1 MKTYVVGGAVR
12 DELLGL
18 PVKDRDHVVVGAT
31 LEEMVRLGFKPVG
44 RDFPVFLHPE
54 THEEHALART
64 ERKSGRGYKGFT
76 VHAAPEVTLEDDLKR
91 RDLTINAMAKAEDG
105 TLIDPFGGR
114 RDLKEGV
121 LRHVSRAFAEDP
133 VRILRVARFAA
144 RFGFRVADETM
155 ELMKAMVNSGEA
167 GSLVPERVWQE
178 FSRGL
183 AEPHPERMFEV
194 LEACG
199 LRQQLLP
206 ELKAVP
212 KKLSGSVPVRFAL
225 LAWPLKEAEVNALC
239 ERLRAPGEEREL
251 ALLACRCRPALR
263 AAHSASPPA
272 LLELLK
278 RADAFRRPE
287 RFKDLLEVAGLA
299 DPAVNVAR
307 LQRALEAAAAVDA
320 GAIAAKAGSQSEIP
334 SLVDSARVHAIA
346 RAL

>member
-1 MKTYVVGGAVR
+1 MKSYVVGGAVR
-12 DELLGL
+12 DRLLGRA
-18 PVKDRDHVVVGAT
+18 VRDHDWVVVGAT
-31 LEEMVRLGFKPVG
+31 PQQMLDAGYRPVG
-44 RDFPVFLHPE
+44 RDFPVFLHPR
-54 THEEHALART
+54 TKEEYALART
-64 ERKSGRGYKGFT
+64 ERKTAPGYHGFSF
-76 VHAAPEVTLEDDLKR
+76 HAEPSVTLEQDLAR
-91 RDLTINAMAKAEDG
+91 RDLTINAMAEDAQG
-105 TLIDPFGGR
+105 RVVDPFGGQ
-114 RDLKEGV
+114 RDLQDRV
-121 LRHVSRAFAEDP
+121 LRHVGEAFAEDP

-155 ELMKAMVNSGEA
+155 ELMKAMVKSGEA
-167 GSLVPERVWQE
+167 GTLVPERVWQE

-212 KKLSGSVPVRFAL
+212 QKLTGSVPVRFAL

-263 AAHSASPPA
+263 AAHSASPQA

-299 DPAVNVAR
+299 DPAVDVAR

-334 SLVDSARVHAIA
+334 SLVDAARVHAIA

>member
-1 MKTYVVGGAVR
+1 
-12 DELLGL
+12 
-18 PVKDRDHVVVGAT
+18 
-31 LEEMVRLGFKPVG
+31 
-44 RDFPVFLHPE
+44 
-54 THEEHALART
+54 
-64 ERKSGRGYKGFT
+64 
-76 VHAAPEVTLEDDLKR
+76 
-91 RDLTINAMAKAEDG
+91 MAKAEDG

-121 LRHVSRAFAEDP
+121 LRHVSEAFAEDP

-155 ELMKAMVNSGEA
+155 ELMKAMVKSGEA

-206 ELKAVP
+206 ELKAIP
-212 KKLSGSVPVRFAL
+212 KSLSGSIPVRFAL
-225 LAWPLKEAEVNALC
+225 LA
-239 ERLRAPGEEREL
+239 
-251 ALLACRCRPALR
+251 
-263 AAHSASPPA
+263 AHSASPQA

-278 RADAFRRPE
+278 RTDAFRRPG
-287 RFKDLLEVAGLA
+287 RFKDLLEVARLA
-299 DPAVNVAR
+299 DPAVDVAR

-334 SLVDSARVHAIA
+334 TLVDAARVHAIA
-346 RAL
+346 RTL

>member
-1 MKTYVVGGAVR
+1 
-12 DELLGL
+12 
-18 PVKDRDHVVVGAT
+18 
-31 LEEMVRLGFKPVG
+31 RLGFKPVG

-114 RDLKEGV
+114 RE
-121 LRHVSRAFAEDP
+121 
-133 VRILRVARFAA
+133 
-144 RFGFRVADETM
+144 
-155 ELMKAMVNSGEA
+155 
-167 GSLVPERVWQE
+167 
-178 FSRGL
+178 
-183 AEPHPERMFEV
+183 
-194 LEACG
+194 
-199 LRQQLLP
+199 
-206 ELKAVP
+206 
-212 KKLSGSVPVRFAL
+212 
-225 LAWPLKEAEVNALC
+225 LKEAEVNALC

-263 AAHSASPPA
+263 AAHSASPQA

-287 RFKDLLEVAGLA
+287 RFKDLLEVAGFA
-299 DPAVNVAR
+299 DPAVDVAR
-307 LQRALEAAAAVDA
+307 LRRALEAAAAVDA

-334 SLVDSARVHAIA
+334 SLVDAARVHAIA